1 MNRLLILSY
10 YAPPMG
16 MGGVQRISFFAKYL
30 TEIGWDIHMLTP
42 HPGTYYAFD
51 DNLAEEIAHIPIH
64 RTSPFLSL
72 GNWLYQRSGRRK
84 TMWSP
89 DRSAL
94 SRAALNVFRLM
105 NRWLFIPDSKTW
117 WVGSALAEAD
127 TIIQK
132 YNIQSVLI
140 SVPPNSAALTIP
152 DLKSRYDI
160 RIILDVRDPWFSLGS
175 RLIDH
180 GWRYNKMLRLGRRVF
195 QNADRIITV
204 SQFITRQLLQTFNV
218 PESSITYI
226 PNGYVGHYQE
236 KIVEQQTDTC
246 TFMFI
251 GSMTTLTDPEPFL
264 TALRRYCEQNIK
276 NRNTVR
282 VEYLGI
288 SPEYISSFQNFKRQF
303 PDVVI
308 QRGYVPYD
316 RIHNELHRAD
326 YLLFTL
332 SPKCYNGHIT
342 GRLFELLASGTP
354 IFAIVPHGE
363 AAELIDRYG
372 RGFKCHPDD
381 AEKIYQSL
389 EHIISGRHMWNIG
402 RNDSLGRITE
412 FRKRFHRFECT
423 KQLHQVLTT

>member
-1 MNRLLILSY
+1 MNRLLIISY

-30 TEIGWDIHMLTP
+30 TEMGWDIHMLTP

-64 RTSPFLSL
+64 RTPPFHLL
-72 GNWLYQRSGRRK
+72 GNWMYQRVGRRK
-84 TMWSP
+84 KMRSP
-89 DRSAL
+89 DRSVM
-94 SRAALNVFRLM
+94 SRIALNVFRFM

-117 WVGSALAEAD
+117 WVRSALAEAD

-140 SVPPNSAALTIP
+140 SVPPNSAALIIP
-152 DLKSRYDI
+152 DLKSRYDV
-160 RIILDVRDPWFSLGS
+160 RIILDVRDPWFTLGS

-180 GWRYNKMLRLGRRVF
+180 GWRYRKMLRLGRKVF

-204 SQFITRQLLQTFNV
+204 SQFITRQIQQTFKV

-226 PNGYVGHYQE
+226 PNGYVGHYEE
-236 KIVEQQTDTC
+236 KNGEQQADIC

-264 TALRRYCEQNIK
+264 AALRRWCAQSTE
-276 NRNTVR
+276 NRNAVR

-288 SPEYISSFQNFKRQF
+288 SPEYISSFQDFKRQF
-303 PDVVI
+303 PDVLI
-308 QRGYVPYD
+308 QRGYIPYD
-316 RIHNELHRAD
+316 RIHRELHRAD

-332 SPKCYNGHIT
+332 SPQCYDGHIT
-342 GRLFELLASGTP
+342 GRLFELLASGIP
-354 IFAIVPHGE
+354 IFAIVPPGE
-363 AAELIDRYG
+363 AGELIDRYG
-372 RGFKCHPDD
+372 TGFKYHPDD
-381 AEKIYQSL
+381 AAQIYQSL
-389 EHIISGRHMWNIG
+389 EHILSGRHMWNIG
-402 RNDSLGRITE
+402 RNDSLDRITE
-412 FRKRFHRFECT
+412 FRNRFHRFECT
-423 KQLHQVLTT
+423 KRLHQVLTI